1 MSPGTPTGAQV
12 VKAVLVGIWQSLKMM
27 TAALPLGI

>member
-1 MSPGTPTGAQV
+1 VGEGPAQV